1 MVRNFPG
8 VEIDGLLRDAEAAMS
23 QRGPRYWH
31 CQKSVS
37 IAYFLSHLN
46 EIRAELR
53 AAKPLPVV
61 DPAND
66 NRTF

>member
-1 MVRNFPG
+1 
-8 VEIDGLLRDAEAAMS
+8 MS

-53 AAKPLPVV
+53 ATKPHPTI